1 MKFKLTRR
9 ELDVLNILWES
20 SKPITAKEI
29 VELNPS
35 LSINTV
41 QAVLKHLLK
50 KEYIKVGDIV
60 YSGTV
65 LARGYSAVLDVNEY
79 MAEQLMQGISSKRLS
94 VEGIMAALLRYDQN
108 DEKTIEK
115 LEELLKQHRDRIRK
129 G

>member
-65 LARGYSAVLDVNEY
+65 LARGYSAVLDANEY

-108 DEKTIEK
+108 DKKTIEK

>member
-65 LARGYSAVLDVNEY
+65 LARGYSAVLDANEY